1 MHTFHKFIFPEV
13 FILFVKMNIKI
24 LSDTNMFLY
33 KNYLLSVF
41 RFFDSQNFLLI
52 VFSRIQILY
61 NCSCSLIDEPD
72 KN

>member
-1 MHTFHKFIFPEV
+1 
-13 FILFVKMNIKI
+13 
-24 LSDTNMFLY
+24 MFLY